1 MRREQRECV
10 PERPVGRHRVDW
22 REWAPLT
29 LLTLAV
35 LLGAALR
42 LAGRRGA
49 GDLVWAA
56 VTLVA
61 LLPAAWAVLRQ
72 LLRRQFGVDVI
83 AVLALAGALVVRE
96 YLAGAVIA
104 VMVATG
110 RALET
115 YAQRRA
121 TRDLRALL
129 ERAPRQARR
138 RTADGRIEVVPLDRV
153 AAGDRLLVGPG
164 DVVPVD
170 GTLDAAATLD
180 ESAVTGES
188 QLVDRG
194 IGEQVASGVVNAGAA
209 VGLRATRSAA
219 ESTYAGIVRL
229 AEEATA
235 RKAPM
240 VRLADRYAAAFVPF
254 TLLLAG
260 LAWLLSGQFV
270 RAVAVLVVATPC
282 PLLLATPIAIVSGL
296 SRVARRGVLVRDGGS
311 LELLGRARTL
321 LVDKT
326 GTLTAGKPRAAETVV
341 APGGDRDEVLRLAA
355 SVEQLSPHV
364 LAVALVRQA
373 RERGLALAEPSDVT
387 EEPGRGAAG
396 RVDGRR
402 VRVGQLA
409 GDPPEWAR
417 LARER
422 AELAGWSTVWVSDEH
437 GPLGAVLLEDPVR
450 PDARRTV
457 RRLREAGLTRLVM
470 LTGDRPRTA
479 DQVARAVGVDEA
491 LAQCS
496 PQEKVARVK
505 AESARAVTVMV
516 GDGVNDAPA
525 LAAAHVGVAMGA
537 TGATA
542 SADVADAVLTVDR
555 LDRLADAVEIAR
567 YARRIAVQSATV
579 GMGLAVLAMLFA
591 AAGRLPPV
599 GGAFLQE
606 GIDVLV
612 ILNALRALGGGL
624 RRRDVPPATRELLD
638 RYAGE
643 HARVRDVLG
652 RLRDTADLVATRPE
666 APECL
671 PALRE
676 THRRLTDEVLPHES
690 AEEQQLYPA
699 LAGPLGS
706 AEATSTMSRGHVE
719 IRRLVDRIAAHLAQ
733 AADGPLR
740 PDQVPDLL
748 ANLYGLDAVL
758 RLHLAQEE
766 EDYFSL
772 NPADPAGGP
781 GTDGRAGGESARDR
795 AAGGRADEKGARG
808 GPGGADAHGAA
819 DDGR

>member
-1 MRREQRECV
+1 MGTEPRECV
-10 PERPVGRHRVDW
+10 PERPARARRAVPA
-22 REWAPLT
+22 EWAPLA

-35 LLGAALR
+35 LGGAALWF
-42 LAGRRGA
+42 AGARGA
-49 GDLVWAA
+49 ADLVWAA
-56 VTLVA
+56 VTVVA
-61 LLPAAWAVLRQ
+61 LAPAAWAVLRQ
-72 LLRRQFGVDVI
+72 VWHRQFGVDVI
-83 AVLALAGALVVRE
+83 AVLALLGALLVRE

-110 RALET
+110 RALEE
-115 YAQRRA
+115 YARRRA

-138 RTADGRIEVVPLDRV
+138 RTADGGIEVVPLDRV
-153 AAGDRLLVGPG
+153 AAGDRLVVGPG

-170 GTLDAAATLD
+170 GAVEEAATLD
-180 ESAVTGES
+180 ESVVTGES
-188 QLVDRG
+188 RLVGRAA
-194 IGEQVASGVVNAGAA
+194 GEQVASGVVNAGAGF
-209 VGLRATRSAA
+209 GLRASRNAA

-229 AEEATA
+229 AGEATA

-260 LAWLLSGQFV
+260 VAWLLSGEFV

-282 PLLLATPIAIVSGL
+282 PLLLATPIAVVSGL

-311 LELLGRARTL
+311 LEQLGRARTL
-321 LVDKT
+321 LLDKT
-326 GTLTAGKPRAAETVV
+326 GTLTAGRPRASETVV

-364 LAVALVRQA
+364 LAAALVRQA
-373 RERGLALAEPSDVT
+373 REQGLPLAEPTGVT
-387 EEPGRGAAG
+387 EEPGRGVTG
-396 RVDGRR
+396 RVGGRT
-402 VRVGQLA
+402 VRVGQLD
-409 GDPPEWAR
+409 GEPPPWADR
-417 LARER
+417 ARER
-422 AELAGWSTVWVSDEH
+422 AELSGRSTVWVSDEH
-437 GPLGAVLLEDPVR
+437 GPLGAILLEDPVR

-470 LTGDRPRTA
+470 VTGDRPRTA
-479 DQVARAVGVDEA
+479 RQVAQVVGVDDVIA
-491 LAQCS
+491 RCS
-496 PQEKVARVK
+496 PGEKADRVR

-525 LAAAHVGVAMGA
+525 LAEAHVGVAMGA

-579 GMGLAVLAMLFA
+579 GMGLAVLAMLVA

-599 GGAFLQE
+599 AGAFLQE

-624 RRRDVPPATRELLD
+624 RRRAVPPHTRELLD
-638 RYAGE
+638 RYERE
-643 HARVRDVLG
+643 HGGVRDVLA
-652 RLRDTADLVATRPE
+652 RLRDTADLVATRPD
-666 APECL
+666 APECG
-671 PALRE
+671 PALRDV
-676 THRRLTDEVLPHES
+676 HRRLVDEVLPHEE
-690 AEEQQLYPA
+690 AEERQLYPA

-706 AEATSTMSRGHVE
+706 DEATSTMSRAHVE
-719 IRRLVDRIAAHLAQ
+719 ILRLVERIGGHLATL
-733 AADGPLR
+733 DGRLPA
-740 PDQVPDLL
+740 PEVPDLL
-748 ANLYGLDAVL
+748 AALYGLDAVL

-772 NPADPAGGP
+772 NPSDGP
-781 GTDGRAGGESARDR
+781 TGR
-795 AAGGRADEKGARG
+795 
-808 GPGGADAHGAA
+808 
-819 DDGR
+819 

>member
-1 MRREQRECV
+1 MGCV
-10 PERPVGRHRVDW
+10 PEKPVERHRIRW

-29 LLTLAV
+29 GLTVVVLAGGV
-35 LLGAALR
+35 LWLAGQRGAA
-42 LAGRRGA
+42 G
-49 GDLVWAA
+49 LVWAA

-61 LLPAAWAVLRQ
+61 LLPATWSVLRQ
-72 LLRRQFGVDVI
+72 LWHRQFGVDVI

-104 VMVATG
+104 LMLATG
-110 RALET
+110 RTLET

-129 ERAPRQARR
+129 ERAPRSARR
-138 RTADGRIEVVPLDRV
+138 RTSDGGIEVVELDRIEV
-153 AAGDRLLVGPG
+153 GDRLVVGPG

-170 GTLDAAATLD
+170 GVVEEAATLD
-180 ESAVTGES
+180 ESVVTGES
-188 QLVDRG
+188 QLVQRAA
-194 IGEQVASGVVNAGAA
+194 GERVASGVVNAGA
-209 VGLRATRSAA
+209 GFGMRATKNAA

-254 TLLLAG
+254 TLALAG
-260 LAWLLSGQFV
+260 LGWLLSGEFI

-321 LVDKT
+321 LMDKT
-326 GTLTAGKPRAAETVV
+326 GTLTAGRPRAAETVT
-341 APGGDRDEVLRLAA
+341 APGGDRNEVLRLAA

-364 LAVALVRQA
+364 LAAALVREA
-373 RERGLALAEPSDVT
+373 RERGLPLAEPTEVT
-387 EEPGRGAAG
+387 EEPGRGVSG
-396 RVDGRR
+396 RIDGRL
-402 VRVGQLA
+402 VRVGQFA
-409 GDPPEWAR
+409 GDLPDWADR
-417 LARER
+417 EQER
-422 AELAGWSTVWVSDEH
+422 AELVGRSAVWVSGVE
-437 GPLGAVLLEDPVR
+437 GPIGAILLEDPVR

-457 RRLREAGLTRLVM
+457 RRLREAGLNRLVM

-479 DQVARAVGVDEA
+479 EQVAQAVGVDDVV
-491 LAQCS
+491 AQCS
-496 PQEKVARVK
+496 PQEKVARVRQ
-505 AESARAVTVMV
+505 ESGRAITVMV

-525 LAAAHVGVAMGA
+525 LAEAHVGVAMGA

-567 YARRIAVQSATV
+567 YARRIAVQSATI
-579 GMGLAVLAMLFA
+579 GMGLAVLAMFVA

-599 GGAFLQE
+599 AGAFLQE
-606 GIDVLV
+606 GIDVVV

-624 RRRDVPPATRELLD
+624 RRREVPVRTRQLLD

-643 HARVRDVLG
+643 HGAVRDVVT
-652 RLRDTADLVATRPE
+652 RVRDTADLIATRPD

-676 THRRLTDEVLPHES
+676 THRRLTGQVLPHEA
-690 AEEQQLYPA
+690 AEEQELYPA

-706 AEATSTMSRGHVE
+706 GEATATMSREHLE
-719 IRRLVDRIAAHLAQ
+719 IRRLADRIGGHLAQ
-733 AADGPLR
+733 AADSRLR
-740 PDQVPDLL
+740 SDQITDLL
-748 ANLYGLDAVL
+748 ASLYGLDAIL

-766 EDYFSL
+766 EDFFSL
-772 NPADPAGGP
+772 NP
-781 GTDGRAGGESARDR
+781 S
-795 AAGGRADEKGARG
+795 
-808 GPGGADAHGAA
+808 
-819 DDGR
+819 DDGDPNPAVDHRSS

>member
-1 MRREQRECV
+1 MGAEPDECV
-10 PERPVGRHRVDW
+10 PERPARQRRVDW

-29 LLTLAV
+29 LLTLA
-35 LLGAALR
+35 ALVGGGLW
-42 LAGRRGA
+42 LAGLRTA
-49 GDLVWAA
+49 PQLVWAA

-61 LLPAAWAVLRQ
+61 LVPAAWATVRQ
-72 LLRRQFGVDVI
+72 LWRRQFGVDVI
-83 AVLALAGALVVRE
+83 AVLALVGTLLVRE

-104 VMVATG
+104 VMVSTG
-110 RALET
+110 QALEG

-121 TRDLRALL
+121 SRDLRALL

-138 RTADGRIEVVPLDRV
+138 RTRDGGIELVPLDRV
-153 AAGDRLLVGPG
+153 TAGDRLVVGPG

-170 GTLDAAATLD
+170 GTVEESVTLD
-180 ESAVTGES
+180 ESVVTGES
-188 QLVDRG
+188 QLVTRTA
-194 IGEQVASGVVNAGAA
+194 GEQVASGVVNAGAGF
-209 VGLRATRSAA
+209 GLRATKNAA

-235 RKAPM
+235 HKAPM

-260 LAWLLSGQFV
+260 VAWLLTGQFL

-282 PLLLATPIAIVSGL
+282 PLLLATPIAIVAGL

-321 LVDKT
+321 LMDKT
-326 GTLTAGKPRAAETVV
+326 GTLTAGRPVAAETVV

-364 LAVALVRQA
+364 LATALVRQA
-373 RERGLALAEPSDVT
+373 RARGLRLDEPTDVT
-387 EEPGRGAAG
+387 EQPGRGVSG
-396 RVDGRR
+396 RVDGRL

-409 GDPPEWAR
+409 GAPPEWAQR
-417 LARER
+417 VRER
-422 AELAGWSTVWVSDEH
+422 AELTGRSSVWVSDEH
-437 GPLGAVLLEDPVR
+437 GLLGAIVLEDPVR

-457 RRLREAGLTRLVM
+457 RRLRQAGLRRLVM
-470 LTGDRPRTA
+470 VTGDRPLTA
-479 DQVARAVGVDEA
+479 RQVAQVVGVDDVI
-491 LAQCS
+491 AQCS
-496 PQEKVARVK
+496 PQEKIERVRD
-505 AESARAVTVMV
+505 ESGRAITLMV

-525 LAAAHVGVAMGA
+525 LAEAHVGVAMGA

-567 YARRIAVQSATV
+567 YARRIALQSATV
-579 GMGLAVLAMLFA
+579 GMGLAVVAMVA
-591 AAGRLPPV
+591 AAVGRLPPV
-599 GGAFLQE
+599 AGAFLQE

-624 RRRDVPPATRELLD
+624 RRREVSPQTRELLD

-643 HARVRDVLG
+643 HAGVRDVLA
-652 RLRDTADLVATRPE
+652 RLRDTADLVATRPDV
-666 APECL
+666 PECV

-676 THRRLTDEVLPHES
+676 VHRRLVDEVLPHEA
-690 AEEQQLYPA
+690 AEEQRLYPA

-706 AEATSTMSRGHVE
+706 DEATSTMSREHVE
-719 IRRLVDRIAAHLAQ
+719 ISRLVDRIGGHLARQ
-733 AADGPLR
+733 PDGRLPADE
-740 PDQVPDLL
+740 VPDLL
-748 ANLYGLDAVL
+748 AALYGLDAVL

-772 NPADPAGGP
+772 NAA
-781 GTDGRAGGESARDR
+781 DGRRQ
-795 AAGGRADEKGARG
+795 
-808 GPGGADAHGAA
+808 
-819 DDGR
+819 

>member
-1 MRREQRECV
+1 MGAEPRECV
-10 PERPVGRHRVDW
+10 PEQPVRRRRVDW
-22 REWAPLT
+22 REWGPLI
-29 LLTLAV
+29 LLTVAV
-35 LLGAALR
+35 LAGAGLWF
-42 LAGRRGA
+42 AGRRGA
-49 GDLVWAA
+49 ADLVWAA

-61 LLPAAWAVLRQ
+61 LVPAVWTTLRQ
-72 LLRRQFGVDVI
+72 IWRRQFGVDVI
-83 AVLALAGALVVRE
+83 AVLALAGALLVGE

-110 RALET
+110 RALEE

-138 RTADGRIEVVPLDRV
+138 RTPDGRIEVVPLDRV
-153 AAGDRLLVGPG
+153 AVGDRLVVGPG

-170 GTLDAAATLD
+170 GTAEEPATLD
-180 ESAVTGES
+180 ESVVTGES
-188 QLVDRG
+188 QLVTRAA
-194 IGEQVASGVVNAGAA
+194 GEQVASGVVNAGAGF
-209 VGLRATRSAA
+209 GLRAGKSAA

-254 TLLLAG
+254 TLVLAG
-260 LAWLLSGQFV
+260 LAWLLSGEFL

-321 LVDKT
+321 LLDKT
-326 GTLTAGKPRAAETVV
+326 GTLTAGRPRAAETVV
-341 APGGDRDEVLRLAA
+341 APGGDRDELLRLAA

-364 LAVALVRQA
+364 LAAALVRQA
-373 RERGLALAEPSDVT
+373 RDQGLPLAEPTEVT
-387 EEPGRGAAG
+387 EEPGRGVTG
-396 RVDGRR
+396 RVDGRL

-409 GDPPEWAR
+409 GEPPEWAHR
-417 LARER
+417 IRER
-422 AELAGWSTVWVSDEH
+422 AELAGRSTVWVSDEH
-437 GPLGAVLLEDPVR
+437 GPLGAILLEDPVR

-457 RRLREAGLTRLVM
+457 RRLREAGLDRLVM
-470 LTGDRPRTA
+470 VTGDRPRTA
-479 DQVARAVGVDEA
+479 HQVAQTVGVDDVI
-491 LAQCS
+491 AQCS
-496 PQEKVARVK
+496 PAEKVARVK
-505 AESARAVTVMV
+505 AESGRAVTVMV

-525 LAAAHVGVAMGA
+525 LAEAHVGVAMGA

-579 GMGLAVLAMLFA
+579 GMALAVVAMVVA
-591 AAGRLPPV
+591 AAGGLPPV
-599 GGAFLQE
+599 AGAFLQE

-624 RRRDVPPATRELLD
+624 RRRDVPPHTRELLD
-638 RYAGE
+638 RYAGQ
-643 HARVRDVLG
+643 HGGVRDVLA
-652 RLRDTADLVATRPE
+652 RLRDTADLVATHPT
-666 APECL
+666 APECV

-676 THRRLTDEVLPHES
+676 VHRRLVDEVLPHET
-690 AEEQQLYPA
+690 AEERQLYPA

-706 AEATSTMSRGHVE
+706 EEATSTMSRAHVE
-719 IRRLVDRIAAHLAQ
+719 ISRLVDRIGGHLAAHP
-733 AADGPLR
+733 DGGLR
-740 PDQVPDLL
+740 PDEVPDLL
-748 ANLYGLDAVL
+748 AALYGLDAVL

-772 NPADPAGGP
+772 SPA
-781 GTDGRAGGESARDR
+781 EDR
-795 AAGGRADEKGARG
+795 PDTR
-808 GPGGADAHGAA
+808 
-819 DDGR
+819 